1 MNLTYLLLSVAAG
14 LAVALLYV
22 AIQQT
27 RASQSQSLKD
37 LRDEMVA
44 AAEYARQHRTVKQ
57 RFADALKQAGWHGP
71 TSPLIWIGVFSF
83 LLVAVALAAVGIGG
97 IFGVVVA
104 APMTGLLGL
113 MIATVTRTRR
123 QRAFQ
128 RQLVGAFDNL
138 AAKLRAGS
146 SPSRAFEDLAPTL
159 PEPLRSEVLRALDA
173 HRSSVPLSEAMEA
186 VARRYPSRP
195 MTLFVTALRVGEQRG
210 GAIAPA
216 IEMSAATIREDFELR
231 AEAQSEVAQ
240 ERAQFYGIAGL
251 IGFLA
256 ITTIGRSSPE
266 AREAFFSPVGLI
278 VLLIGVG
285 NYALGVFLVL
295 RKLGRI
301 QKA

>member
-1 MNLTYLLLSVAAG
+1 
-14 LAVALLYV
+14 
-22 AIQQT
+22 
-27 RASQSQSLKD
+27 
-37 LRDEMVA
+37 
-44 AAEYARQHRTVKQ
+44 
-57 RFADALKQAGWHGP
+57 
-71 TSPLIWIGVFSF
+71 
-83 LLVAVALAAVGIGG
+83 
-97 IFGVVVA
+97 
-104 APMTGLLGL
+104 
-113 MIATVTRTRR
+113 
-123 QRAFQ
+123 
-128 RQLVGAFDNL
+128 
-138 AAKLRAGS
+138 
-146 SPSRAFEDLAPTL
+146 
-159 PEPLRSEVLRALDA
+159 
-173 HRSSVPLSEAMEA
+173 
-186 VARRYPSRP
+186 